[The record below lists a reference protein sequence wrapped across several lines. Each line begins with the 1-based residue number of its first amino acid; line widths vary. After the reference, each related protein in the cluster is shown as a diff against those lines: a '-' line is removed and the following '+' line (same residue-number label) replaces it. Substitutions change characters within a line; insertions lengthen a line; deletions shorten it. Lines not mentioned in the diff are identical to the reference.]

1 MNARITRD
9 TIKHPIPPFL
19 LEMIGIQINGGR
31 EHGFR
36 QVLADR
42 IHVDR
47 RTIFRWLMTG
57 TPNPSATERVRDIL
71 PRR

>member
-1 MNARITRD
+1 
-9 TIKHPIPPFL
+9 
-19 LEMIGIQINGGR
+19 MIGIQINGGR